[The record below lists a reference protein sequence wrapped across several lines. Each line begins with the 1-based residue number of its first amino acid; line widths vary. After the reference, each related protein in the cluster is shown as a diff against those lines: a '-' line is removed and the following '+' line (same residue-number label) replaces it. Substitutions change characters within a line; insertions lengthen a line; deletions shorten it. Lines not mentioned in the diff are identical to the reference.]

1 MCSEKERC
9 PYMTKEECEQI
20 REKRDNRC
28 ELMDDRLKEAERTT
42 KSINKVFWLAL
53 TTAIT
58 YIVSNLIMGLM

>member
-1 MCSEKERC
+1 
-9 PYMTKEECEQI
+9 MTKEECEQI

-28 ELMDDRLKEAERTT
+28 ELIDDRLKEAERTT

-58 YIVSNLIMGLM
+58 YITTNLLTNLL